1 MSKQTL
7 LSGHRPTF
15 TRAAKSND
23 AIKVEINQPSVKLLS
38 AKTKE
43 RPLIRQTF
51 TTTRNAWE
59 MNVNSLEFE

>member
-1 MSKQTL
+1 MRKQTL

-15 TRAAKSND
+15 TRTAKSND
-23 AIKVEINQPSVKLLS
+23 TIKVEINQPSVKLAP
-38 AKTKE
+38 AKAKE
-43 RPLIRQTF
+43 RLIVRQTF